1 MLNRARY
8 MRAVLCQ
15 PPGGSGSAAQK
26 EKCRARRDVIGLVKS
41 VVVVALS
48 LALLAGISPK
58 SPFGAGVTTQQIA
71 SNDVAVAVGSEPVV
85 SE

>member
-26 EKCRARRDVIGLVKS
+26 EKCRTRRDVIGLVKS

-48 LALLAGISPK
+48 IALLAGISPK
-58 SPFGAGVTTQQIA
+58 SRFGGNQV
-71 SNDVAVAVGSEPVV
+71 SNSEVAVMATPEAIV
-85 SE
+85 SQ